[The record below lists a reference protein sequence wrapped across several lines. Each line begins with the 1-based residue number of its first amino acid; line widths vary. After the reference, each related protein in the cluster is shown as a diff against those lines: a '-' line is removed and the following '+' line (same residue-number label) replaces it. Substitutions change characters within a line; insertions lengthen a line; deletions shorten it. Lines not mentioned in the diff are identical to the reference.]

1 MVYIRSAS
9 TDPYFNLALEQYV
22 FDCLPKTKTYF
33 MLWQN
38 DNTIVVGKH
47 QNTSGEIN
55 ASFVKERGIN
65 VVRRLSGGGAV
76 YHDLGNVNF
85 TFIMDAGKRQE
96 LDLGAFCIPVVEALA
111 GLGIKAEISGRN
123 DITIA
128 GKKFS
133 GNSQYIKDGRIMH
146 HGTIMYNS
154 DLDTVEKALYVSAD
168 KIVSKGVSSV
178 RSRVTNI
185 VDHMEKSLPIEEF
198 IVRIQDSILGEDY
211 EKYKLSDKDL
221 EAISK
226 LRDEKYATWEWNYGK
241 SPRYTVRRERRIEGV
256 GKIVLDM
263 EVENGV
269 LTGFDSFGDFFGDGA
284 TAVAKALC
292 GTRMTEEALLSALS
306 TVDIDSC
313 WHKLTAQQLVELMLL

>member
-1 MVYIRSAS
+1 MVYIRSLS

-22 FDCLPKTKTYF
+22 FDCLPKTKAYF

-55 ASFVKERGIN
+55 AAFVKERGIN

-85 TFIMDAGKRQE
+85 TFIMDAGKQRE
-96 LDLGAFCIPVVEALA
+96 LDLSSFCIPVVQALRT
-111 GLGIKAEISGRN
+111 LGINAELNGRN
-123 DITIA
+123 DIIID

-133 GNSQYIKDGRIMH
+133 GNSQYMKDGRIMH
-146 HGTIMYNS
+146 HGTIMYSS
-154 DLDTVEKALYVSAD
+154 DLDTVEKALCVSPD

-185 VDHMEKSLPIEEF
+185 VDHMENKLRVEEF
-198 IVRIQDSILGEDY
+198 ILRIQDSILGEDY
-211 EKYKLSDKDL
+211 EKYELSHEDI
-221 EAISK
+221 EAVNR
-226 LRDEKYATWEWNYGK
+226 LRNEKYVTWEWNYGK
-241 SPRYTVRRERRIEGV
+241 SPRCTVRRERRIEGV

-263 EVENGV
+263 EIENGV
-269 LTGFDSFGDFFGDGA
+269 LTAFDSFGDFFGNGA
-284 TAVAKALC
+284 DAVSKALC
-292 GTRMTEEALLSALS
+292 GTRMSEDALLSALS
-306 TVDIDSC
+306 AVDIDSC
-313 WHKLTAQQLVELMLL
+313 WHKLTAKQLVDLMLL